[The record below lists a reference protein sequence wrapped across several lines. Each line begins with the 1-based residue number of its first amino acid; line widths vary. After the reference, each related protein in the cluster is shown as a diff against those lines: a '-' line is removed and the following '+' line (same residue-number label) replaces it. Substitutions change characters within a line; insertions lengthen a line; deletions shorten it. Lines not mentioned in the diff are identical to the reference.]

1 MFFCLYFPTFI
12 PQSIYV
18 LFSDHVSV
26 FLTVLKYVTSGRLW
40 IKLVAWHRL
49 NVKCICF
56 KILIRQMSDKF
67 FFFIWID
74 FEIDFLMTGE
84 RTWSLM
90 TELKNILQSLQ
101 KNIFLFSTLFSTL
114 FKMLQSQRELE
125 VEQTLYLRCK
135 Y

>member
-1 MFFCLYFPTFI
+1 
-12 PQSIYV
+12 
-18 LFSDHVSV
+18 
-26 FLTVLKYVTSGRLW
+26 
-40 IKLVAWHRL
+40 
-49 NVKCICF
+49 
-56 KILIRQMSDKF
+56 MSDKF